1 MAVDIWVVTIF
12 KLAFIAVITHL
23 SLTRIIPLIQNFL
36 STAFKD
42 KKSLES
48 LTSLL
53 GILVLILAGKEILVA
68 VTELNNAV
76 LNYVL
81 TFGPALVVLSN
92 LVYYLQFIIA
102 AVLLVAIFK
111 AYKK

>member
-12 KLAFIAVITHL
+12 KIAFVAVIAHL
-23 SLTRIIPLIQNFL
+23 SLTRIIPLVQDFL

-53 GILVLILAGKEILVA
+53 GILVLILAGKEIIVA

-81 TFGPALVVLSN
+81 TFNPALVVLSN

-102 AVLLVAIFK
+102 AVLLVGIFK